1 MVLVNSDEVDK
12 FGFVAHRSFRFWP
25 VFRAIL
31 AFVAASFRSRT
42 ALQLEILAVRDQVC
56 VLQRSVKRP
65 KLTATDRFVWGW
77 LSSVWD
83 GWESGVFIVKAAT
96 VIGWHRRALACFG
109 VGRFGAV
116 SRDALRCRK
125 GFAN

>member
-1 MVLVNSDEVDK
+1 MRLISLDLSLI
-12 FGFVAHRSFRFWP
+12 GRFRFWP
-25 VFRAIL
+25 ISRAIL

-42 ALQLEILAVRDQVC
+42 ALQLEILALRHQVC

-83 GWESGVFIVKAAT
+83 GWHSGVFIVKAAT
-96 VIGWHRRALACFG
+96 VIGWHR
-109 VGRFGAV
+109 
-116 SRDALRCRK
+116 K
-125 GFAN
+125 GFGLFWSWKIRRGKPGRLLMAN